1 MKFCWAV
8 TVAHRHSGWLVDGKP
23 KKRRGGRRRRRRF
36 QQGKERREREE
47 KWKDKRRR
55 RRRRLT
61 PRLEAM
67 KATVKGRY
75 EGDKATAAATLAV
88 TPSAADLRFKASA
101 TDAAFARGPSLEGL
115 TLTLEKPGSFL
126 LDLKP
131 HSKDVRFQFMNSALL
146 LDRRVSLTYTHSTT
160 LSPSPAAPPTRTALD
175 CSLNFDPANK
185 LNLSHTLGSSGC
197 RVRYS
202 YAHGQDR
209 LTTIEPCF
217 DTAKNAW
224 DFAVT
229 RKFQGGDAIK
239 GTYQASTKLLALE
252 WTRDSKIGASF
263 KVATSFDLSD
273 QSKAPKLIA
282 ESTWNYEI

>member
-1 MKFCWAV
+1 
-8 TVAHRHSGWLVDGKP
+8 
-23 KKRRGGRRRRRRF
+23 
-36 QQGKERREREE
+36 
-47 KWKDKRRR
+47 
-55 RRRRLT
+55 
-61 PRLEAM
+61 M

-88 TPSAADLRFKASA
+88 SPAAADLRFKASA

-126 LDLKP
+126 VDLKP
-131 HSKDVRFQFMNSALL
+131 HTKDLRFQFMNSALL

-160 LSPSPAAPPTRTALD
+160 LFPGPAAPPARTGLD
-175 CSLNFDPANK
+175 CSLTFDPANK
-185 LNLSHTLGSSGC
+185 LNLSHTLGSGGC
-197 RVRYS
+197 RVKYS

-209 LTTIEPCF
+209 LTTIEPSF

-224 DFAVT
+224 DFAVS

-239 GTYQASTKLLALE
+239 GTYHASTKLLGLE
-252 WTRDSKIGASF
+252 WTRDSKIGGSF
-263 KVATSFDLSD
+263 KVATTFDLSD